1 MINNYVN
8 LLMTPKV
15 WCEYG
20 LVVSTRVSSA
30 STMLEVIPGLQWM
43 TAYSSIDIWTAGL
56 LRTAFGCQETVIQH
70 TRFDEEQS
78 IDCNLC

>member
-20 LVVSTRVSSA
+20 WVASTQVSSA

-43 TAYSSIDIWTAGL
+43 TAFGSINIQTAGL
-56 LRTAFGCQETVIQH
+56 LRTAFGRQEMVIQH
-70 TRFDEEQS
+70 TRFDEEHS